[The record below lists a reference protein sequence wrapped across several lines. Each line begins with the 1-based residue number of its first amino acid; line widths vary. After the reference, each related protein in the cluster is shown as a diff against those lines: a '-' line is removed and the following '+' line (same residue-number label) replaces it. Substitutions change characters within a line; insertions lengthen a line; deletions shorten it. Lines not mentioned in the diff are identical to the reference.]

1 MKFKHVVIGYVI
13 IGILLIAGICIW
25 EWSALKNFQIAYDD
39 EENRK
44 SIFAE
49 MKEENSRQQ
58 AASTPAETEAAQN
71 PVNNAA
77 EEQTTAA
84 DTDSNAANY
93 QQEDLIIKDMAALL
107 GVEADQVQQT
117 PIDDEQLS
125 QTAIRCLELYLKHV
139 NGMAS
144 LSDLQSI
151 MRTDSKAYKAILN
164 SQQSLEWL
172 IKSKE
177 ITFTKEETADMV
189 RFDEN
194 HFACDVNIDLT
205 KVTDTE
211 RERTVEES
219 VSYRVLFEKMNES
232 WYVYSFMTK

>member
-1 MKFKHVVIGYVI
+1 MKFRHVVIVYVTV
-13 IGILLIAGICIW
+13 GILLIAGICIW
-25 EWSALKNFQIAYDD
+25 EWNVLKNFQIAYDD

-49 MKEENSRQQ
+49 LKEENNLQT
-58 AASTPAETEAAQN
+58 AADIPVIAETLQEQ
-71 PVNNAA
+71 VNNDT

-84 DTDSNAANY
+84 GVSVNTPQNQS
-93 QQEDLIIKDMAALL
+93 EDLIIQDMAALL
-107 GVEADQVQQT
+107 GVEAGQIQETQIEDK
-117 PIDDEQLS
+117 ELS
-125 QTAIRCLELYLKHV
+125 QTAIQCLELYLKHV
-139 NGMAS
+139 NGMAE
-144 LSDLQSI
+144 LSDLQGI
-151 MRTDSKAYKAILN
+151 MREDSKAYRAILN

-177 ITFTKEETADMV
+177 ITFTKEETADMIS
-189 RFDEN
+189 FDEN

-211 RERTVEES
+211 RERTVEEN
-219 VSYRVLFEKMNES
+219 VSYRVLFEKINGN